1 MGWLCVYKQNCFFS
15 EKGVER
21 WMYPGRALDN
31 SSIRSLSAFFSFFLF
46 LFLFLFPALFPPFS
60 LPHFLPSLS
69 PASYPYVLAV
79 VMAVVASA
87 TKKGGSVPLAAVV
100 HFWNETGAQ

>member
-46 LFLFLFPALFPPFS
+46 LFLFLFLF
-60 LPHFLPSLS
+60 PSLS
-69 PASYPYVLAV
+69 PASHPYVLAV

-100 HFWNETGAQ
+100 HFWNKTGAQ